1 MGVIKLVVPTINVND
16 EKATLGSKEVEN
28 LELVKKGQVLCCFET
43 SKATEDF
50 VSEYD
55 GYVVW
60 LYDEYEEIK
69 IGKEFCYIYDTL
81 DEAKNHKIENKAP
94 QLPEGFMASKKAIE
108 YAASIGFDIT
118 QIQKKG
124 MIKTED
130 IGAYLNKKK
139 TDDVKIEEVNF
150 IWKINTKR
158 VAVLGAGRGSMQVL
172 DLINSISEYTAVAIY
187 DDTKELQN
195 TFVDSIPVVGTIDYD
210 RIASDY
216 NDNKFDY
223 IVNGIG
229 YSCEFR
235 KKCYDALTDRG
246 VKFCNLIHPSV
257 IIGGNV
263 SLGSGNII
271 LPMCHIGPHAT
282 IGNDCFVTAQ
292 TSIEHHNIIGSHCMF
307 GPGVKFSGSVTVGDC
322 TRFGAGIFVEPHI
335 SIGSNCAVASGA
347 ILIKNVPSD
356 SIVRTKISTEIIP
369 HKQ

>member
-16 EKATLGSKEVEN
+16 EKATLASKEVDN
-28 LELVKKGQVLCCFET
+28 LEFVKNGQVLCCFET

-55 GYVVW
+55 GYIVW
-60 LYDEYEEIK
+60 LCDEYEEII

-81 DEAKNHKIENKAP
+81 EEAKNHKIENKAP

-108 YAASIGFDIT
+108 YATSIGFDIT

-130 IGAYLNKKK
+130 IDAFLKKK
-139 TDDVKIEEVNF
+139 KADAMPIDKVEYVWNKNI
-150 IWKINTKR
+150 KR
-158 VAVLGAGRGSMQVL
+158 IAVLGAGRGSMQVL
-172 DLINSISEYTAVAIY
+172 DLISNIQDYIAVGIY
-187 DDTKELQN
+187 DDTRELQN
-195 TFVDSIPVVGTIDYD
+195 SCVDLIPVIGTIDFD
-210 RIASDY
+210 KIATDY
-216 NDNKFDY
+216 NDGKFDF

-235 KKCYDALTDRG
+235 KKCYDELTKRC

-263 SLGSGNII
+263 SLGNGNII

-282 IGNDCFVTAQ
+282 IGNDCFITAQ
-292 TSIEHHNIIGSHCMF
+292 TSIEHHNNIGSHCMF

-322 TRFGAGIFVEPHI
+322 TRFGAGIFVEPKI
-335 SIGSNCAVASGA
+335 SIGSYSTVASGA
-347 ILIKNVPSD
+347 ILIKNVPSNTV
-356 SIVRTKISTEIIP
+356 VRTKVLIDFAP
-369 HKQ
+369 KK

>member
-16 EKATLGSKEVEN
+16 EIATLGSKEVEN

-60 LYDEYEEIK
+60 LYDEFEEIK

-81 DEAKNHKIENKAP
+81 EEARNHKIENKAP

-130 IGAYLNKKK
+130 IDDFLNSKKVDAVPVEK
-139 TDDVKIEEVNF
+139 VEYVWNNNI
-150 IWKINTKR
+150 KR

-172 DLINSISEYTAVAIY
+172 DLINSIPEYTAVVIY
-187 DDTKELQN
+187 DDTKDLLN
-195 TFVDSIPVVGTIDYD
+195 THVDLVPVIGPIDFD

-216 NDNKFDY
+216 KERKFDY

-282 IGNDCFVTAQ
+282 IGNDCFLTAQ

-322 TRFGAGIFVEPHI
+322 TRFGAGVFVEPHI
-335 SIGSNCAVASGA
+335 SIGSNSAVASGA
-347 ILIKNVPSD
+347 ILIRNIPSN
-356 SIVRTKISTEIIP
+356 SIVRTKMSIDIIP
-369 HKQ
+369 KK

>member
-1 MGVIKLVVPTINVND
+1 MGVVKLVVPTINVND
-16 EKATLGSKEVEN
+16 EKATLGSKEVKN
-28 LELVKKGQVLCCFET
+28 LEFVKKGQVLCCFET
-43 SKATEDF
+43 SKSTEDF

-81 DEAKNHKIENKAP
+81 EEAKNHKIENIVPK
-94 QLPEGFMASKKAIE
+94 LPEGFMASKKAIE

-124 MIKTED
+124 MVKTED
-130 IGAYLNKKK
+130 IDDFLNRKKVDAVPVEK
-139 TDDVKIEEVNF
+139 VEYVWNNNI
-150 IWKINTKR
+150 KR

-172 DLINSISEYTAVAIY
+172 DLLNSIQNHIAIGIY
-187 DDTKELQN
+187 DDTRELQN
-195 TFVDSIPVVGTIDYD
+195 TSVDLIPVIGTIDFD

-216 NDNKFDY
+216 KDGLFDF

-229 YSCEFR
+229 HSCEFR
-235 KKCYDALTDRG
+235 KKCYDELTKRG
-246 VKFCNLIHPSV
+246 VKFGNLIHPSV

-271 LPMCHIGPHAT
+271 LPMCHIGPHST
-282 IGNDCFVTAQ
+282 IGNDCFLTAQ

-322 TRFGAGIFVEPHI
+322 TRFGAGIFVEPYI
-335 SIGSNCAVASGA
+335 RIGSNSAVASGA
-347 ILIKNVPSD
+347 ILIKNVPSN
-356 SIVRTKISTEIIP
+356 SIVRTKMSMDIVQN
-369 HKQ
+369 K